1 MWIQVYTKNCSIVDY
16 NYDETLLGDS
26 IKYKL
31 ARIEQDYEGTTVY
44 VFNYTTPIK
53 SGYFYTTL
61 EKNFY
66 LIPIMNDYYSNPDF
80 IDISFTNVNQYTMKI
95 DVKMNTD
102 LITLNYN
109 NTLIKALCQQKILS
123 YKNFRSIDIS
133 DKLHKNSFIPDN
145 SCKINNNKFKDF
157 NVKLFDYQKSSILKM
172 SMIENKTYSMEIQRT
187 FDIDMGDINIKWDP
201 FYNKVV
207 DTHKTCTIITKGG
220 ILADSMGL
228 GKTLTMIGLTHY
240 NKNIM
245 EIETDYIKSRATLV
259 IVPSHLA
266 KQWVSEYTKAMPK
279 NMKIITILTKTQHV
293 KMTYADFK
301 DADMIVV
308 TQQFLLNFK
317 NYIEINY
324 KKVTPSSYS
333 VKHRIEHLNNIYK
346 TWIEENKDIGVM
358 TEPLFELFHF
368 NRVIID
374 EGHEIFEQN
383 LGTIALNRW
392 LLTFLNDLKA
402 SYKWYVSGTPFTHGF
417 IQTMNYLDMKLKF
430 DDEIIELSQINQ
442 YGCHLSHH
450 NSGRKNYPIKNIS
463 NFISTENFMTQL
475 LQKLVIRHL
484 KDDIDSIIQIPGYT
498 ETIEWVQLTESEQS
512 IYDSK
517 RTSASKITLQQ
528 LCCHPLIVD
537 SMKKMFGDNNG
548 IIDLDKAQANLIS
561 YHKAQIT
568 DSTFKISKLDSS
580 NQAYH
585 MLLANYKSKISESNF
600 MLNILEKISSKIE
613 ASDKDTCV
621 ICFSEI
627 TYDTATVL
635 TSCGHLYCEDCITTS
650 IKYKSEC
657 PTCKTKF
664 LDGNKVLYRVE
675 KKEKIVDTPFI
686 NKYGA
691 KLGKLIQ
698 MIRNL
703 IIMNKQNRIIVF
715 SQWDDMLTLI
725 GKSLSENGIAN
736 SFIKGNVHCR
746 NRAIQLFKQDSMT
759 EDSRVIMLSL
769 KNSASGTNLTEATH
783 IFFVEPINMSNDE
796 RKMIEGQAIGR
807 ACRLGQKNTIEVIRI
822 LCKNTIEEEIYKN
835 NNKNIVL

>member
-1 MWIQVYTKNCSIVDY
+1 
-16 NYDETLLGDS
+16 
-26 IKYKL
+26 
-31 ARIEQDYEGTTVY
+31 
-44 VFNYTTPIK
+44 
-53 SGYFYTTL
+53 
-61 EKNFY
+61 
-66 LIPIMNDYYSNPDF
+66 
-80 IDISFTNVNQYTMKI
+80 
-95 DVKMNTD
+95 
-102 LITLNYN
+102 
-109 NTLIKALCQQKILS
+109 
-123 YKNFRSIDIS
+123 
-133 DKLHKNSFIPDN
+133 
-145 SCKINNNKFKDF
+145 
-157 NVKLFDYQKSSILKM
+157 
-172 SMIENKTYSMEIQRT
+172 
-187 FDIDMGDINIKWDP
+187 
-201 FYNKVV
+201 
-207 DTHKTCTIITKGG
+207 
-220 ILADSMGL
+220 
-228 GKTLTMIGLTHY
+228 
-240 NKNIM
+240 
-245 EIETDYIKSRATLV
+245 
-259 IVPSHLA
+259 
-266 KQWVSEYTKAMPK
+266 
-279 NMKIITILTKTQHV
+279 
-293 KMTYADFK
+293 
-301 DADMIVV
+301 
-308 TQQFLLNFK
+308 
-317 NYIEINY
+317 
-324 KKVTPSSYS
+324 
-333 VKHRIEHLNNIYK
+333 
-346 TWIEENKDIGVM
+346 
-358 TEPLFELFHF
+358 
-368 NRVIID
+368 
-374 EGHEIFEQN
+374 
-383 LGTIALNRW
+383 
-392 LLTFLNDLKA
+392 
-402 SYKWYVSGTPFTHGF
+402 
-417 IQTMNYLDMKLKF
+417 
-430 DDEIIELSQINQ
+430 
-442 YGCHLSHH
+442 
-450 NSGRKNYPIKNIS
+450 
-463 NFISTENFMTQL
+463 MTQL

-675 KKEKIVDTPFI
+675 KKEKNVDTPFI

-703 IIMNKQNRIIVF
+703 IIMNKLNRIIVF

-725 GKSLSENGIAN
+725 GKSLSENGVAN